1 MRFVIHTAT
10 AKLSNWTQPTLYK
23 KQSSCRTNYP
33 LPQQSRPWHILQR
46 MFSICGPKFKGVFQ
60 SHRDHGSLRRL
71 RCRPIMASGTGASKR
86 SAARSPEFRH
96 IDIGKRGHPASVPII
111 ARQVHRTARLPR
123 GGRLYA
129 QTGVFGFG
137 LSHAG
142 SSSLVQAKVVPSRQ
156 MGVMMTASF
165 RAVATIALF
174 IPLRATSR
182 MAHVLRG
189 EKRDTRWIR
198 MLSAS

>member
-60 SHRDHGSLRRL
+60 SHRDHGSLRRR

-86 SAARSPEFRH
+86 SAARSPEFRR
-96 IDIGKRGHPASVPII
+96 IDIVKRGHPASVPII

-123 GGRLYA
+123 GGVFTPRRAYSGLGYLMRAAPLWSRRRLFHRA
-129 QTGVFGFG
+129 KW
-137 LSHAG
+137 G
-142 SSSLVQAKVVPSRQ
+142 S
-156 MGVMMTASF
+156 
-165 RAVATIALF
+165 
-174 IPLRATSR
+174 
-182 MAHVLRG
+182 
-189 EKRDTRWIR
+189 
-198 MLSAS
+198 